1 MEVDGDEG
9 WINSTDVPIEKRNFI
24 VEHNLQLDC
33 MWVIKVKEGWK
44 VISFFSSPFFIILW
58 HQPMF

>member
-1 MEVDGDEG
+1 MVYDEEGCHMEVDGDEG

-44 VISFFSSPFFIILW
+44 VKFLFYIL
-58 HQPMF
+58 